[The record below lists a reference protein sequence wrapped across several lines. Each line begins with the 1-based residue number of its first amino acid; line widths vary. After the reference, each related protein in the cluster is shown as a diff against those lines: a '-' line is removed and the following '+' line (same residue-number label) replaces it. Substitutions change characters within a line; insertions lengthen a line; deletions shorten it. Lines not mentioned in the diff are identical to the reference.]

1 MFMIDGITWQKQGP
15 GIYFGRKKVAQNEK
29 KNPVRRFSYS
39 NIMAD
44 LESFQ

>member
-29 KNPVRRFSYS
+29 KIQYVGFP
-39 NIMAD
+39 IQT
-44 LESFQ
+44 LWQI